1 MSVRILIADDNERV
15 RRGIK
20 ELLASETTWQIC
32 GEAKNG
38 TEAVQKSLE
47 LRPNFILMD
56 ISMPEL
62 NGLEAARLLRRD
74 LPGVT
79 ILVMSQHDP
88 MQLLP
93 RAIEAGA
100 NACIDKSRIDVE
112 LLPAIKSVE
121 GFTGQASAG
130 RNSADQP
137 NQQVG

>member
-20 ELLASETTWQIC
+20 ELLASETTCQVC
-32 GEAKNG
+32 GEARNG

-47 LRPNFILMD
+47 LRPNVILMD

-62 NGLEAARLLRRD
+62 DGLQAARLLRRD

-88 MQLLP
+88 VQLLP
-93 RAIEAGA
+93 RVLEAGA
-100 NACIDKSRIDVE
+100 NACIDKSRIYVD
-112 LLPAIKSVE
+112 LLPAMKSVE
-121 GFTGQASAG
+121 GFTGQT
-130 RNSADQP
+130 SADRNP
-137 NQQVG
+137 ANQSHRQVG

>member
-47 LRPNFILMD
+47 LRPNFVLMD

-112 LLPAIKSVE
+112 LLPTIKSVE

>member
-47 LRPNFILMD
+47 LRPNFVLMD

-88 MQLLP
+88 TQLLP

-112 LLPAIKSVE
+112 LLPTIKSVE

>member
-62 NGLEAARLLRRD
+62 NGLEAARLIRRD

-130 RNSADQP
+130 RNSAGQP